1 MTDFEKKLKERIEYW
16 LNKNENEGGLA
27 VGNEAWSNG
36 HKAGFQEA
44 LVLLYLD
51 MFN

>member
-1 MTDFEKKLKERIEYW
+1 MTDFEKKLKERINHW
-16 LNKNENEGGLA
+16 LEKNENEGGLA
-27 VGNEAWSNG
+27 VGNEAWSLG

-44 LVLLYLD
+44 LELLYFD